1 MTRKRIGASDIRN
14 LSTRAGYQASH
25 TSDIRSKSASAQSGS
40 VRLESPGML
49 ARLKRSVFGNGESR
63 E

>member
-1 MTRKRIGASDIRN
+1 MTKRYGPGDLRR
-14 LSTRAGYQASH
+14 LSTRGSYSASH
-25 TSDIRSKSASAQSGS
+25 SSDIRSKSASAQSGS

-49 ARLKRSVFGNGESR
+49 ARLKRSVFGSGESR